1 MDVAGED
8 EKFMEMDGT
17 DHCTIMWMFLKWQN
31 STLKKLLKWYIYIM
45 YILLCRRGGN
55 SFFFYLSR
63 LSGWGCGNSTYI
75 RQMNK
80 RKSLS
85 SCAAGT
91 CTMKSVCCHLQTVIV
106 VLTLFMG
113 FIRQEYWSDLPFPSP
128 VDHILSELST
138 VTHPSWVALH
148 SMAQGQESLACCG
161 PWCCKESYKT

>member
-45 YILLCRRGGN
+45 YVLLCRRGGN

-91 CTMKSVCCHLQTVIV
+91 CTMKSVFCHLQTVNCCTHTVYGVHKARI
-106 VLTLFMG
+106 LKWFAFPFSSG
-113 FIRQEYWSDLPFPSP
+113 PHFIRTLHRDPS
-128 VDHILSELST
+128 ILGG
-138 VTHPSWVALH
+138 P
-148 SMAQGQESLACCG
+148 AQHGSL
-161 PWCCKESYKT
+161 